1 MKWSQLMNRPLITT
15 AIDAVRQTLR
25 RNRALPADN
34 SDHSAVLLP
43 LLPVLLVGLWVI
55 FWPLLQPTHP
65 ASTPAQSL
73 GWAALALLA
82 LQWLPLFLAQGLV
95 GWCWQ
100 QPVAG
105 RLRWRTVVVL
115 WLGVMGLY
123 PAWLLYGST
132 WAVFS
137 RNDWWLVLGLS
148 LLYWLHLGYQRQ
160 LQQNLKRRWLWSLD
174 AMLLLALLLWAF
186 SWALLLV
193 SHPPG
198 LAEQPIPVRLD
209 QARILAHPWL
219 LLQYLWQ
226 FLLTAAVIFGCY
238 WLNRYWLMRRV
249 LARHGLL
256 PYILLSLCLM
266 LLSYAPLAM
275 LLLQLPMNQ
284 VEVPAVPAGHHDP
297 FDIYN
302 LNFMFLQWLL
312 STPVILAFERQQQ
325 ERRLAQIQHQQI
337 HTELQLLQ
345 QQINP
350 HFLFNT
356 LNNLYALCLTKSDQ
370 APELVL
376 RLADLLRY
384 VVYQGQ
390 QTRVTLAQE
399 LAYLQHYLALQQLRV
414 SHKTSIRVDF
424 PADATHWQL
433 PPLLLIMLLE
443 NAYKHGV
450 ETSATPSWIQLS
462 ASVRQR
468 RLYFSCR
475 NSLSTQSAAGQAP
488 GVGLANLTR
497 RLQLQYGADFVLH
510 SVATGDAWLA
520 ELQLELEPC

>member
-1 MKWSQLMNRPLITT
+1 MKRPLITT
-15 AIDAVRQTLR
+15 AFDAVRQTLR
-25 RNRALPADN
+25 RDRALLADN
-34 SDHSAVLLP
+34 HDQSAVLLP
-43 LLPVLLVGLWVI
+43 LLPVLLVALWVI
-55 FWPLLQPTHP
+55 FWPLLQPTNP
-65 ASTPAQSL
+65 ANTASPSF
-73 GWAALALLA
+73 GWAELTLLA

-95 GWCWQ
+95 GRCWQ
-100 QPVAG
+100 QPDAG
-105 RLRWRTVVVL
+105 RLRLGSAMLL
-115 WLGVMGLY
+115 WLGVMALY
-123 PAWLLYGST
+123 PALLLYGSS

-137 RNDWWLVLGLS
+137 RNDWLLVLGLS
-148 LLYWLHLGYQRQ
+148 LLYWLHLGYQQQ
-160 LQQNLKRRWLWSLD
+160 LQQNLKMPWLWSLD
-174 AMLLLALLLWAF
+174 AMLLLALLLWVL
-186 SWALLLV
+186 SWVLLLV

-209 QARILAHPWL
+209 QARILAHPGL

-226 FLLTAAVIFGCY
+226 LLLMAAVIFGCY
-238 WLNRYWLMRRV
+238 WFNRYWLMRRI

-284 VEVPAVPAGHHDP
+284 VEVPAVPAGNHDP

-390 QTRVTLAQE
+390 QARVTLAQE

-414 SHKTSIRVDF
+414 SHKTSVSIDF
-424 PADATHWQL
+424 PTEARHWQL

-450 ETSATPSWIQLS
+450 ESCTTPSWIQLS
-462 ASVRQR
+462 VKVEQQ

-475 NSLSTQSAAGQAP
+475 NSLNAQSTAGQVA

-497 RLQLQYGADFVLH
+497 RLQLQYGSDFVLR
-510 SVATGDAWLA
+510 SVATGDGWLA

>member
-1 MKWSQLMNRPLITT
+1 MNRPLMST

-25 RNRALPADN
+25 RDRALLADN
-34 SDHSAVLLP
+34 HDQSAVLLP
-43 LLPVLLVGLWVI
+43 LLPVLLAALWLS
-55 FWPLLQPTHP
+55 FWPLLQPTNP
-65 ASTPAQSL
+65 TSTPAQSF
-73 GWAALALLA
+73 GWVELALLA
-82 LQWLPLFLAQGLV
+82 LQWLPLLLAQGLV

-100 QPVAG
+100 QSAPGKGLLSIVA
-105 RLRWRTVVVL
+105 VV
-115 WLGVMGLY
+115 WLLSMALY
-123 PAWLLYGST
+123 PALLLYGSN

-160 LQQNLKRRWLWSLD
+160 LQQNLKIRWLWSLD
-174 AMLLLALLLWAF
+174 AMLLLALLLWAL

-198 LAEQPIPVRLD
+198 LAEQPIPVQLD
-209 QARILAHPWL
+209 QTRILAHPWL
-219 LLQYLWQ
+219 LLHYLWQ
-226 FLLTAAVIFGCY
+226 LLLTAAVIFGCY
-238 WLNRYWLMRRV
+238 WFNRYWLMRRL

-266 LLSYAPLAM
+266 LLCYAPLAM

-284 VEVPAVPAGHHDP
+284 VEVPAVPAGNHDP

-384 VVYQGQ
+384 VVYQGPQ
-390 QTRVTLAQE
+390 ARVTLAQE

-414 SHKTSIRVDF
+414 SNKTNISVDF
-424 PADATHWQL
+424 PTDAGHWQL

-450 ETSATPSWIQLS
+450 ESCTTSSWIQLS
-462 ASVRQR
+462 VSVRQQ

-475 NSLSTQSAAGQAP
+475 NSLSAQSAAGQVA

-497 RLQLQYGADFVLH
+497 RLQLHFGSDFVLQ
-510 SVATGDAWLA
+510 SAATGDGWLA

>member
-1 MKWSQLMNRPLITT
+1 MKRPLITT
-15 AIDAVRQTLR
+15 ALDAVRQTLR
-25 RNRALPADN
+25 RDRALQADN
-34 SDHSAVLLP
+34 HDQSAVLLP
-43 LLPVLLVGLWVI
+43 LLPVLLVALWVI
-55 FWPLLQPTHP
+55 FWPLLQPTNP
-65 ASTPAQSL
+65 ANTASPSF
-73 GWAALALLA
+73 GWAELTLLV

-95 GWCWQ
+95 GRCWQ
-100 QPVAG
+100 QPGAG
-105 RLRWRTVVVL
+105 RLRLGTAMLL
-115 WLGVMGLY
+115 WLGVMALY
-123 PAWLLYGST
+123 PALLLYGSS

-137 RNDWWLVLGLS
+137 RNDWLLVLGLS
-148 LLYWLHLGYQRQ
+148 LLYWLHLGYQQQ
-160 LQQNLKRRWLWSLD
+160 LQQNLKMPWLWSLD
-174 AMLLLALLLWAF
+174 AMLLLALLLWVL
-186 SWALLLV
+186 SWVLLLV

-209 QARILAHPWL
+209 QARILAHPGL

-226 FLLTAAVIFGCY
+226 LLLMAAVIFGCY
-238 WLNRYWLMRRV
+238 WFNRYWLMRRI

-284 VEVPAVPAGHHDP
+284 VEVPAVPAGNHDP

-312 STPVILAFERQQQ
+312 STPLILAFERQQQ

-390 QTRVTLAQE
+390 QARVTLAQE

-414 SHKTSIRVDF
+414 SHKTSVSIDF
-424 PADATHWQL
+424 PTEARHWQL

-450 ETSATPSWIQLS
+450 ESCTTPSWIQLS
-462 ASVRQR
+462 VKVEQQ

-475 NSLSTQSAAGQAP
+475 NSLGAQSTAGQVA

-497 RLQLQYGADFVLH
+497 RLQLQYGSDFVLQ
-510 SVATGDAWLA
+510 SVATGDGWLA